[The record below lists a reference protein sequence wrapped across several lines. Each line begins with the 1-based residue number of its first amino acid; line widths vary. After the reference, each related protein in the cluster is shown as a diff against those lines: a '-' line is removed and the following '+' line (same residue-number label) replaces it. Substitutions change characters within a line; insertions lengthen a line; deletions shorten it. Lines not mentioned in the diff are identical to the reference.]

1 MHMCIPT
8 KDYLVVAII
17 CGNHR
22 LINQQRAMSAEGL
35 NKRQTYLLIFK
46 SSFDII
52 LDVYLI
58 FLNMHCNIY
67 VMLSVVVLLS
77 RYSKLFKTD
86 IDN

>member
-1 MHMCIPT
+1 MCIPT

-17 CGNHR
+17 CGNQR
-22 LINQQRAMSAEGL
+22 LVKQQRAMSAERL

-77 RYSKLFKTD
+77 RCSKLFKTD